1 MRKLVITFEWEPLF
15 VSKWY
20 LNLAAFEGGWC
31 WYPAA
36 ALVVIATPMA
46 MVCIWRVVEVVNF
59 AAPKSE
65 PIPEVPAGFQ
75 VPTREPVLA
84 RFHIGINA
92 SVNMDAAK
100 PAVPPLLRTE
110 P

>member
-1 MRKLVITFEWEPLF
+1 MRSLVIAFEVEPLF

-20 LNLAAFEGGWC
+20 LNLAAVEGGWC

-36 ALVVIATPMA
+36 ALVEIATLMA

-65 PIPEVPAGFQ
+65 PIPEVPAGFL

-84 RFHIGINA
+84 RFYFGINA
-92 SVNMDAAK
+92 SVNVDAAK
-100 PAVPPLLRTE
+100 QAVLPLLRTE